1 MPFRRTGHERH
12 VTGRYWPD
20 KFLLRPRRCEQ
31 PYEERMEH
39 SVTGVLASTACT
51 STPNLFLMSLALAW
65 TRASPSWPASVTYF
79 EISSRI
85 ARMRTYSAV
94 RRKSV
99 ALLTSITVGGLDC
112 GSSVGVTG

>member
-51 STPNLFLMSLALAW
+51 STLFLMSLALAL